1 MKYTDPEKR
10 MADALNRSERLPE
23 GFGKALLNDI
33 DRVLGGWFEYGA
45 GDLQLKITPNGKSY
59 FIEINV
65 NGGRLKSLELL

>member
-65 NGGRLKSLELL
+65 KGARLKSLKLL

>member
-65 NGGRLKSLELL
+65 NGARLKSLKLL